1 MISEIIQN
9 NNGDTIFFLTDG
21 MPSNDSTF
29 SIEKK
34 RETVKKE
41 RETGQEKD
49 KELTFL
55 RHII

>member
-1 MISEIIQN
+1 
-9 NNGDTIFFLTDG
+9 

-34 RETVKKE
+34 RETVKKA